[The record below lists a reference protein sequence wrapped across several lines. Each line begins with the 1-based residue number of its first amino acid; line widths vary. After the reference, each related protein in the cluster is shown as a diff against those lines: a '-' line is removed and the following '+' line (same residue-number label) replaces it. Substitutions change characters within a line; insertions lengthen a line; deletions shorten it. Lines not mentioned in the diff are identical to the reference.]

1 MNKYTNLK
9 SIISILVLAIIC
21 YSNLSLTTHTLKNN
35 IVKPQEDKIY
45 TKVDKMPEY
54 KGGDKELTK
63 FIINNITYPEGSKS
77 KSIQGKVFISFIVNT
92 DGTLSDYNVEKSVN
106 KELDDEALR
115 VIKLMPVWIAGNE
128 KGKPVKVK
136 MQLPIEFRL
145 N

>member
-9 SIISILVLAIIC
+9 SIISTLVIAIIC
-21 YSNLSLTTHTLKNN
+21 YSNLSFVTHSLKNN
-35 IVKPQEDKIY
+35 IVKQQADKIY

-63 FIINNITYPEGSKS
+63 FIINNITYPESSKS

-115 VIKLMPVWIAGNE
+115 VIKLMPVWIPGNE